1 MKCDEKITLKGGRQ
15 CSTYRFVILHKSI
28 KLAQIAF
35 IMHVVVVLATISK
48 LRHGTDIW
56 RTSRLTCQP
65 PLPRSSKASA
75 SFSLLSHCIVY
86 VLLQPHRPPLLSS
99 SSRQRDDSSSFDF
112 VFFGLHFQACCKQG
126 FWVALGPCVHKSLQF
141 VSLCEYDFVRNGF
154 GVYHR
159 FANQLW
165 SFQ

>member
-1 MKCDEKITLKGGRQ
+1 MKCDEKNTLKGGRQ
-15 CSTYRFVILHKSI
+15 CSTYRFIVLHKSI

-35 IMHVVVVLATISK
+35 IMHVVVVLATISNVMVPTFEEPTGW
-48 LRHGTDIW
+48 LANHLFHDLPGLLLLCPFYLIVSFTRVCSRTDLLCCHRRFVNAMILLHL
-56 RTSRLTCQP
+56 TSC
-65 PLPRSSKASA
+65 
-75 SFSLLSHCIVY
+75 FS
-86 VLLQPHRPPLLSS
+86 
-99 SSRQRDDSSSFDF
+99 
-112 VFFGLHFQACCKQG
+112 VFTSCKQG